1 MDCDRIR
8 LRSNGVIR
16 EARAIIAAIG
26 GGDSNRAR
34 LSVEVIKLHL
44 QAIEAQL
51 DHDVEEG

>member
-1 MDCDRIR
+1 MDCNQIR
-8 LRSNGVIR
+8 VRSNGVIN
-16 EARAIIAAIG
+16 EARGIIAAIG
-26 GGDSNRAR
+26 NGDSNRAR